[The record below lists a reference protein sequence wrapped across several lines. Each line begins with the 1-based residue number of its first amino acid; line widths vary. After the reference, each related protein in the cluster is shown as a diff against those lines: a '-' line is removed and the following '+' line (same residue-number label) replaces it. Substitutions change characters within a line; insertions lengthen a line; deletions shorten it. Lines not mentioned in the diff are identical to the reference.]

1 MLCDFHLSFKDLSS
15 VPSTQLTV
23 SKALALGDPA
33 APYSDSSFVH
43 QMGLI
48 MAVTSWGC

>member
-1 MLCDFHLSFKDLSS
+1 MLCDFHLSFKGLSS
-15 VPSTQLTV
+15 EPGTQLTV
-23 SKALALGDPA
+23 SEALALGDPA
-33 APYSDSSFVH
+33 NPYSDSSSVH